1 MITRETTVS
10 GSSVLAK
17 FCSLLFVFHMLP
29 TSKSFS
35 LLSSLYINT
44 ISKND
49 INKTINLAN
58 AVTHCEATVSTVL
71 L

>member
-44 ISKND
+44 KND